1 MTSREVRSKWA
12 QETLDILER
21 GHYKVLSG
29 KQIEIKSEIE
39 YTINHSVLYTPEKL
53 PTIKE
58 KAVAKINTL
67 LQHTTHIRNPNTAN
81 LLQPEESSLSDDERC
96 ASKIIVNPYSTLKAA
111 EQLTMRQQ
119 RDKVACLNFASARNP
134 GGGFLG
140 GSQAQE
146 ESIARSSS
154 LYPSQIQ
161 MTEMYDYNR
170 KQKSCL
176 YSDYMIYSPQV
187 TVFREDD
194 GSLRAQTYQVSMI
207 TAPAVNAGVV
217 REREPA
223 NVDRIG
229 EVMLERIRY
238 ILAVAAEQGDEYL
251 VLGAFGCGVF
261 RNDPHEVAAWF
272 RQVLLEEKYALLFK
286 QIVFA
291 VYDRSPK
298 KHVIQAFEKAFS
310 L

>member
-1 MTSREVRSKWA
+1 MKTGQSTPSREIRSKWA
-12 QETLDILER
+12 QETLDIIDNGR
-21 GHYKVLSG
+21 YQAPSG
-29 KQIEIKSEIE
+29 QMIDIQKEIE
-39 YTINHSVLYTPEKL
+39 YTIQHSVLYTPEKL
-53 PTIKE
+53 PPVKD

-67 LQHTTHIRNPNTAN
+67 LKEQLHRVTTDSAEHVHLDHLLTNHIT
-81 LLQPEESSLSDDERC
+81 
-96 ASKIIVNPYSTLKAA
+96 VNRYSTLQAV
-111 EQLTMRQQ
+111 EQLTMNQQ
-119 RDKVACLNFASARNP
+119 YEKVACLNFASARNP

-146 ESIARSSS
+146 ESLARSSS

-161 MTEMYDYNR
+161 MNEMYDYNR

-187 TVFREDD
+187 TIFREDE
-194 GSLRAQTYQVSMI
+194 GSLREQAYNVSII
-207 TAPAVNAGVV
+207 TSPAVNAGIV

-261 RNDPHEVAAWF
+261 RNDPKEVATWF
-272 RQVLLEEKYALLFK
+272 RQVLLKEKYVLLFK

-291 VYDRSPK
+291 VYDRSK
-298 KHVIQAFEKAFS
+298 NQHVIQAFEKAFRT
-310 L
+310 